1 MSGVLTTTGTPSTT
15 RVWRYF
21 FDRQPPLTKDENREC
36 IGIYCSTIASLS
48 VVFGIYL
55 WSGLYHL
62 KKYSI
67 APTIVLLAISFVL
80 CLMIIN
86 WLTIGVY
93 ALIRQCHH
101 HQQQQVKETSESNF
115 GLTTPD
121 KAKSFK
127 VQFRGDLYKPNSKKL
142 HINGDFNLGETSY
155 NGKLS
160 FERDDNHTRIE
171 LQRLFKLSQGS
182 SAAGYE
188 FFYERKTNKEAT
200 QNNCNI
206 ASHVSLRTPASDVSM
221 KLVNLKT
228 DFTRTIDLSNVTLQ
242 SSLDYLLVTRNPP
255 VQETIEIDY
264 TRRLVRATNQGKRLA
279 SPETN
284 LKVQIHVVVDTDKLF
299 PDIPR
304 QFAFDVSSDLDFQLL
319 NEVNYTF
326 QYN

>member
-1 MSGVLTTTGTPSTT
+1 IIGTQTGETFSGTVYSSDNNEVMTTSGTLVINNDGFKLESKLFDIASKKEVVTLTTDILPNRG
-15 RVWRYF
+15 
-21 FDRQPPLTKDENREC
+21 QGLT
-36 IGIYCSTIASLS
+36 A
-48 VVFGIYL
+48 
-55 WSGLYHL
+55 
-62 KKYSI
+62 
-67 APTIVLLAISFVL
+67 
-80 CLMIIN
+80 
-86 WLTIGVY
+86 
-93 ALIRQCHH
+93 
-101 HQQQQVKETSESNF
+101 NF

-284 LKVQIHVVVDTDKLF
+284 LKVQVKTKSNVFNFLLDHRHRK
-299 PDIPR
+299 
-304 QFAFDVSSDLDFQLL
+304 SS
-319 NEVNYTF
+319 ESS
-326 QYN
+326 